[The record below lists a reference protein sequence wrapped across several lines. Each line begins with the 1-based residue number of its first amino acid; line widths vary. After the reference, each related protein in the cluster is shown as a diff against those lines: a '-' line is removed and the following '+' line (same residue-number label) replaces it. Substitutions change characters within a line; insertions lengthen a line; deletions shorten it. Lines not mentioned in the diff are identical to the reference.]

1 MGCSSSTSASD
12 AVTSKESETGA
23 SFDKSYKLLKELGS
37 GSFSTVREG
46 VSKLNGERFA
56 VKIVKRMDLPPD
68 DEEAL
73 IEEVTIL
80 KHVDHPNIIKLYE
93 FFEEKHFYYLV
104 IELMEGGELFDR
116 IVQKTYYNEK
126 EARDLVHILLSA
138 IKFCHD
144 NGIVHRDLKPEN
156 LLLTSSKDDAS
167 IKIADFGFA
176 RQVKESNNLTTQCG
190 TPGYV
195 APEILNGVPY
205 GLAVDMWSI
214 GVITYI
220 LLGGYPP
227 FHDEKQSNLFAK
239 IRAGDFV
246 FHPEYWDP
254 VSEEAKD
261 LIRKLL
267 TVDPNKRITA
277 AEAMQHPWVTGA
289 DETLAARNLDSQLRE
304 LRRFNARRKFRSG
317 VKAIVAANRM
327 QAIIGGL
334 KAAANTIE
342 VEAEAEKSKGDETSP
357 AEVVLET

>member
-1 MGCSSSTSASD
+1 M
-12 AVTSKESETGA
+12 
-23 SFDKSYKLLKELGS
+23 YKLQRELGS

-46 VSKLNGERFA
+46 INKQTNERFA
-56 VKIVKRMDLPPD
+56 VKIVKRMDLPLE

-80 KHVDHPNIIKLYE
+80 RGISHPNIIKLFD

-104 IELMEGGELFDR
+104 TELMQGGELFDR
-116 IVQKTYYNEK
+116 IVKKTFYNEK
-126 EARDLVHILLSA
+126 EARDLVKILLSA
-138 IKFCHD
+138 VKYCHD
-144 NGIVHRDLKPEN
+144 NDIVHRDLKPEN
-156 LLLTSSKDDAS
+156 LLLSSAEDDAS

-176 RQVKESNNLTTQCG
+176 RLLRGNTLTTQCG

-205 GLAVDMWSI
+205 GKSVDMWSC

-239 IRAGDFV
+239 IRSGSYE
-246 FHPEYWDP
+246 FHPEYWQN
-254 VSEEAKD
+254 VSKDAQD
-261 LIRKLL
+261 LIKKML
-267 TVDPNKRITA
+267 TVDIAQRITA
-277 AEAMQHPWVTGA
+277 EAACNHPWVQA
-289 DETLAARNLDSQLRE
+289 DADVLAKRGLDGNLTE

-327 QAIIGGL
+327 ASIVQAA
-334 KAAANTIE
+334 K
-342 VEAEAEKSKGDETSP
+342 
-357 AEVVLET
+357 

>member
-1 MGCSSSTSASD
+1 MGCGK
-12 AVTSKESETGA
+12 SKDSGA
-23 SFDKSYKLLKELGS
+23 NGNISVDIDDDRAFDKNYKLFKELGS

-46 VSKLNGERFA
+46 LHRTTNEKYA
-56 VKIVKRMDLPPD
+56 VKIVKRMDLPPE

-80 KHVDHPNIIKLYE
+80 KHVDHPNIIKLHEFYE
-93 FFEEKHFYYLV
+93 ERHFYYLV
-104 IELMEGGELFDR
+104 TELMAGGELFDR
-116 IVQKTYYNEK
+116 IVKKTFYNEK
-126 EARDLVHILLSA
+126 EARDLVKVLISA
-138 IKFCHD
+138 VKYCHD

-156 LLLTSSKDDAS
+156 LLLASETDDAS

-176 RQVKESNNLTTQCG
+176 RQLRDNATLTTQCG

-205 GLAVDMWSI
+205 GKSVDMWSC

-239 IRAGDFV
+239 IRAGDFT
-246 FHPEYWDP
+246 FHPEYWSN
-254 VSEEAKD
+254 VSTEAQD
-261 LIRKLL
+261 LISRML
-267 TVDPNKRITA
+267 TVDVNKRITA
-277 AEAMQHPWVTGA
+277 NEAFSHPWLQAEASVLESRGLN
-289 DETLAARNLDSQLRE
+289 DNLTE

-327 QAIIGGL
+327 AMIVGVKELGGD
-334 KAAANTIE
+334 N
-342 VEAEAEKSKGDETSP
+342 
-357 AEVVLET
+357 